1 MPVPAPPTPLR
12 PSERD
17 ALERLADHLTAL
29 APLVNRLNVVAKQQV
44 KDAQDAQGALEAAVA
59 ILRTFQRDR

>member
-1 MPVPAPPTPLR
+1 MPIPAPPTLLR
-12 PSERD
+12 PSDRD

-44 KDAQDAQGALEAAVA
+44 KDAQDAQAALEAAVA

>member
-44 KDAQDAQGALEAAVA
+44 KDAQAAQDALEAAVA
-59 ILRTFQRDR
+59 ILRAFQRDR

>member
-29 APLVNRLNVVAKQQV
+29 APLVNRLNVVAKQQL
-44 KDAQDAQGALEAAVA
+44 KDAQAAQDALEAAVA
-59 ILRTFQRDR
+59 ILRAFQRDR

>member
-44 KDAQDAQGALEAAVA
+44 KDAQAAQDALEAAVA
-59 ILRTFQRDR
+59 ILRAFSRDR